1 MATID
6 NKEINRISQKKIIC
20 RNVLN
25 MISERKLLNKDKI
38 EETYNILIKKINEL
52 SYFEFK
58 LNNNKNLLVN
68 FIDAKI
74 TSIKKIDNIDKI
86 IINNKHNIFIINSI
100 QNKIWEQLINYDI
113 EVFYN
118 FEFMINIIDHD
129 IVPEH
134 QLLLEKEKEE
144 FIKMYENE
152 LSNLPKILLYD
163 PISRYY
169 NSKIGDIFRIKRPN
183 ISSGYSIFYR
193 IVVNGPL
200 PEIENK

>member
-86 IINNKHNIFIINSI
+86 ICII
-100 QNKIWEQLINYDI
+100 Y
-113 EVFYN
+113 
-118 FEFMINIIDHD
+118 
-129 IVPEH
+129 
-134 QLLLEKEKEE
+134 
-144 FIKMYENE
+144 
-152 LSNLPKILLYD
+152 
-163 PISRYY
+163 
-169 NSKIGDIFRIKRPN
+169 
-183 ISSGYSIFYR
+183 
-193 IVVNGPL
+193 
-200 PEIENK
+200 IENDINTTTQ